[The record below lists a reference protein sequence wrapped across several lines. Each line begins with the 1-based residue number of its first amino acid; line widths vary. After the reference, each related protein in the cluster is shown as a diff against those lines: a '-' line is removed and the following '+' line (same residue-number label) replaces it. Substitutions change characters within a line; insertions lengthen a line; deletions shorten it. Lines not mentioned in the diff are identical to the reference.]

1 MTCCADC
8 AKLDLNDINKYGEF
22 YCGERNHYYPG
33 GDSICGYFVERGGS
47 NGGCYLTTI
56 VVECLGYGDY
66 SSYLQTLRS
75 FRDNVMKGNK
85 QYEPL
90 LVEYD
95 TVGPVI
101 ANSIHSDAERLELS
115 KKLMEQYIK
124 PVCGL
129 LGTKNYD
136 EAVSLYKDMVFYLKN
151 RYKLE

>member
-1 MTCCADC
+1 MTTCADC
-8 AKLDLNDINKYGEF
+8 AKMDLNDVNKYGEC
-22 YCGERNHYYPG
+22 YCGERNRYYPG
-33 GDSICGYFVERGGS
+33 GDSICSYFVKRKDVD
-47 NGGCYLTTI
+47 CYLTTV

-90 LVEYD
+90 LIEYD
-95 TVGPVI
+95 AVGPVI
-101 ANSIHSDAERLELS
+101 AMSIHSDAERLELS
-115 KKLMEQYIK
+115 KQLMEQYIK

-136 EAVSLYKDMVFYLKN
+136 EAVSLYKDMVFYLKD

>member
-90 LVEYD
+90 LIEYD
-95 TVGPVI
+95 AVGPVI
-101 ANSIHSDAERLELS
+101 AKSIHSDAERLELS

-136 EAVSLYKDMVFYLKN
+136 EFF
-151 RYKLE
+151 